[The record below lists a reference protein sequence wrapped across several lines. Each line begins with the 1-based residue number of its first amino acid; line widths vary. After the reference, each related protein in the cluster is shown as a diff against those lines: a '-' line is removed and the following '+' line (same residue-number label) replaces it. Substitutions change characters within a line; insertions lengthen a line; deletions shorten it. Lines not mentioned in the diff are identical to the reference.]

1 MISAPRVDVSS
12 PSDASQAD
20 AGQLQEADYKTWL
33 VRKYDWCIEKFADD
47 AEFVSIAL
55 FAAAPVA
62 LATGT
67 ALTTGHPFWMLTI
80 PLSGFWCYCTAMIS
94 VISYREK
101 IAERDERIKEINDS
115 ALWRL
120 CESRREQCDALMAE
134 CTQLEHDK
142 VHLLCERGLLL
153 KRLKAAEREAAAGQ
167 SRSENQEVSA
177 AVVEFP
183 NPKGAA

>member
-1 MISAPRVDVSS
+1 MIPAPRVDVSS

-33 VRKYDWCIEKFADD
+33 VRKYDRCIEKFADD

-120 CESRREQCDALMAE
+120 CESRREQCDKLMAE
-134 CTQLEHDK
+134 NSHLEQDVAHWKALCFTQ
-142 VHLLCERGLLL
+142 RGSGG
-153 KRLKAAEREAAAGQ
+153 AAAGSEFGGL
-167 SRSENQEVSA
+167 SRKPA
-177 AVVEFP
+177 AVVPF
-183 NPKGAA
+183 KTDGAA